1 MCTELRTHS
10 STYQKDLLVRN
21 TEYTQTRNQSMQRQ
35 NISKLFKQDTILHRC
50 VITEHPFTSPNATPC
65 CIFNALVSHLKN
77 AARII
82 PSLFAV
88 PRNRR
93 HSHTIYYLCLHRL
106 ERERETTHANIHIH
120 MYMNTCTYT
129 KWWRCCCC
137 CWRCCCAGALFEW
150 SEQYRIR
157 CAASQ
162 QLATRR
168 QRTLQ

>member
-1 MCTELRTHS
+1 MFALIYILKVACAQS
-10 STYQKDLLVRN
+10 SVHTAAHIKRIYLCGTR
-21 TEYTQTRNQSMQRQ
+21 YTRNQSMQRQ

-50 VITEHPFTSPNATPC
+50 VIAARTLSPPPTQHPC

-106 ERERETTHANIHIH
+106 ERERASETTQANIYIH

-129 KWWRCCCC
+129 K
-137 CWRCCCAGALFEW
+137 
-150 SEQYRIR
+150 
-157 CAASQ
+157 
-162 QLATRR
+162 
-168 QRTLQ
+168 